1 MVGIVGVGAYVP
13 SYRIKLSEIL
23 KANNFPPP
31 LMDVEKAVP
40 NTDEDVV
47 TMAAEAAS
55 NAVRHSGIPADKI
68 EAVYFGT
75 TSSPYAERMVATTI
89 AAHVGLPSTA
99 TVMEFGGSARAGTSA
114 MLACMDLI
122 NAGRAKYGIA
132 LGADGLLGGPGSL
145 LEFYSGAGAGAVVL
159 GKENTIAELEGA
171 NSSASEFADKWR
183 RTGDPY
189 ERDSGDDRFARE
201 YGYTRPVVEAASGL
215 IKKLG
220 KSPKDFK
227 YVVQQML
234 PFGIDPSKGIDASKK
249 IGFDMPNLMPGV
261 TFNSFG
267 ETGAAYVFLGLAQ
280 VLELSKPNERI
291 MLLSYGGGCSDAI
304 SLKLSPTAES
314 RKDAFY
320 SMKNF
325 QKSKEI
331 VNYIQYARLKGVF
344 VTSP

>member
-13 SYRIKLSEIL
+13 TYRIKLSEIL
-23 KANNFPPP
+23 KANNYPPP

-40 NTDEDVV
+40 NVDEDVV
-47 TMAAEAAS
+47 TMAAEAAT
-55 NAVRHSGIPADKI
+55 NAVRHSGISPEKI

-75 TSSPYAERMVATTI
+75 TSSPYTERMIATTI
-89 AAHVGLPSTA
+89 AAHIGLPSTA
-99 TVMEFGGSARAGTSA
+99 TIMEFGGSARAGTSA
-114 MLACMDLI
+114 LLACMDLI

-132 LGADGLLGGPGSL
+132 LGADALLGAPGSM
-145 LEFYSGAGAGAVVL
+145 LEFYSGAGAGAVVIS
-159 GKENTIAELEGA
+159 KENTVTEFEGA
-171 NSSASEFADKWR
+171 SSSSSEFADKWKR
-183 RTGDPY
+183 IGDPY
-189 ERDSGDDRFARE
+189 ERDSGDDRFSRE
-201 YGYTRPVVEAASGL
+201 YGYTKAVVEAASGL

-220 KSPKDFK
+220 KTPKDFK

-234 PFGIDPSKGIDASKK
+234 PFGIDPSKGIDASRK

-280 VLELSKPNERI
+280 VLEQSKPNDRI

-304 SLKLSPTAES
+304 SLKVAPTAES
-314 RKDAFY
+314 RKNAFY

-331 VNYIQYARLKGVF
+331 VNYIQYAKMKGMF
-344 VTSP
+344 VASP

>member
-31 LMDVEKAVP
+31 LMDAEKAVP
-40 NTDEDVV
+40 NVDEDVV

-55 NAVRHSGIPADKI
+55 NAVRHSGISPEKI
-68 EAVYFGT
+68 EAVYLGT
-75 TSSPYAERMVATTI
+75 TSSPYTERMIATTI
-89 AAHVGLPSTA
+89 AAHIGLPSTA

-114 MLACMDLI
+114 FLACIDLV
-122 NAGRAKYGIA
+122 NTGRARYGIA
-132 LGADGLLGGPGSL
+132 IGADGLLGAPGSL
-145 LEFYSGAGAGAVVL
+145 LEFYSGAGAGAVVI
-159 GKENTIAELEGA
+159 GKENPVAEFEGA
-171 NSSASEFADKWR
+171 NSSASEFADKWK

-201 YGYTRPVVEAASGL
+201 YGYNKPVVEAASGL
-215 IKKLG
+215 AKKLG
-220 KSPKDFK
+220 KTSKDFK

-234 PFGIDPSKGIDASKK
+234 PFGVDPSKGIDASKK
-249 IGFDMPNLMPGV
+249 IGFDMPNLIPGV

-280 VLELSKPNERI
+280 VLEQSKPNDRI

-304 SLKLSPTAES
+304 SLKVEPIAES
-314 RKDAFY
+314 RKNSFY

-325 QKSKEI
+325 QRSKEI
-331 VNYIQYARLKGVF
+331 VSYIQYAKLKGIF
-344 VTSP
+344 LPSF